1 MPPSACKTCM
11 SLAAQCLPQEKK
23 EGDEVRYSEP
33 PVMLQVMQWD
43 FGQQGIEVCFGFV
56 HFVKKGSSAAI
67 EPQQEKK
74 DKKEKKARLCWQV
87 SLVQKPHL
95 TAGQERKGGGAH

>member
-1 MPPSACKTCM
+1 MFIILESVVECTAVFVM
-11 SLAAQCLPQEKK
+11 HFLA
-23 EGDEVRYSEP
+23 V
-33 PVMLQVMQWD
+33 
-43 FGQQGIEVCFGFV
+43 EVCFGSV

-67 EPQQEKK
+67 GPQQEKK
-74 DKKEKKARLCWQV
+74 DKKEKKAGSCWQV